1 MRDLVVAA
9 FVSGAVALL
18 SSGGVVV
25 AISRLRGAWSS
36 ELVAEDLSLD
46 LGASNLVSS
55 DCRSSVLAVPDFIG
69 AAVSVVGTVGTV
81 GRSDRGVNVF
91 AGSVDVLVNVDV
103 GSVCLVETVVQV
115 AVC

>member
-18 SSGGVVV
+18 SRGGVVV
-25 AISRLRGAWSS
+25 VISRLRGACSS

-55 DCRSSVLAVPDFIG
+55 DCRASVLAVPDFIG
-69 AAVSVVGTVGTV
+69 AAVSVVGTVG
-81 GRSDRGVNVF
+81 RSDRGGNVF
-91 AGSVDVLVNVDV
+91 VGSADVLVNVDV
-103 GSVCLVETVVQV
+103 GSVRLVETVVQV

>member
-25 AISRLRGAWSS
+25 AISGLRGACSS

-69 AAVSVVGTVGTV
+69 AAVSVVGIA
-81 GRSDRGVNVF
+81 GRFYRGVNVF
-91 AGSVDVLVNVDV
+91 VGSVDVLVNVAV

>member
-1 MRDLVVAA
+1 M
-9 FVSGAVALL
+9 
-18 SSGGVVV
+18 
-25 AISRLRGAWSS
+25 
-36 ELVAEDLSLD
+36 D

-69 AAVSVVGTVGTV
+69 AAVSVVGIA
-81 GRSDRGVNVF
+81 GRFVF
-91 AGSVDVLVNVDV
+91 VGSVDVLVNVDV

>member
-1 MRDLVVAA
+1 MRDLVVVV
-9 FVSGAVALL
+9 FVSGVVALF

-25 AISRLRGAWSS
+25 AISRLRGACSS

-69 AAVSVVGTVGTV
+69 TAVSVVGIV
-81 GRSDRGVNVF
+81 GRSYRGVNVF
-91 AGSVDVLVNVDV
+91 VGSVDVLVNVDI
-103 GSVCLVETVVQV
+103 GSFRLVETVVQI
-115 AVC
+115 AVG